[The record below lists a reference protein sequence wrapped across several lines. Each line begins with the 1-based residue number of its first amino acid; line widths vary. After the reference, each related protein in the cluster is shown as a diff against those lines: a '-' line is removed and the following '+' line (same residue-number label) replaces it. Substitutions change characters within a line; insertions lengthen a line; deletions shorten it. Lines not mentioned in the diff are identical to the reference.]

1 MGKLLTIQLTK
12 ANERP
17 ENRVFGKKIGLIG
30 RMFGCFHRNLSR
42 PFTRD
47 EVSYRS
53 CLECGARK
61 RFDTDSLRTFRT
73 FYYPPES
80 NA

>member
-1 MGKLLTIQLTK
+1 MGNLLTIQLTET
-12 ANERP
+12 NTES
-17 ENRVFGKKIGLIG
+17 EDEVFGRKIGFLG

-42 PFTRD
+42 PFSSG

-61 RFDTDSLRTFRT
+61 RFDTDSLKTFRN